1 MDNAQDRLIEALR
14 TVLDQQKRKDMSAD
28 FQDMFAVSQ
37 YLNEHPVKS
46 ESVDYKI
53 KYLSVLEYFVKSY
66 AANSLYAAAAL
77 HNYKDCLLGDDFQS
91 YDYACK
97 DVSSRTKWLARTRFR
112 GFRLFSNRFILA
124 MDIIFLCAF
133 DDANKGHAIFS
144 QIKNIY
150 HDRYRE
156 ALDNLYEVLYE
167 KVPVTPKLKA
177 VSSQISLWHENRNYL
192 RRPLRTTLFVAN
204 MSAGKSTLINALIGK
219 KINRSMSQA
228 CTAKLHYIFS
238 KAFEDGYIYEY
249 DYLLDLNADY
259 ESLMTD
265 NPQNTSNK
273 ITVGT
278 AFELAVPSETRAC
291 FVDTPGAN
299 FSMDATHKE
308 ICHRA
313 VSKEKYDTLVYVFS
327 AGTTGINDEFE
338 YLNFI
343 KEKGCKRCRCIFLL
357 NKLDEYN
364 SSEDSVDDS
373 LQKLHT
379 DLQKIGFENYQLYPV
394 SAYAGYLAKRVISG
408 EKMEPGTPEFFEL
421 MRCKAHFNNPLF
433 DFSKYYYIP
442 ASAIEDARRHCLEH
456 HEEFDL
462 LLKSGILGLE
472 YILTH

>member
-37 YLNEHPVKS
+37 YLNGHPVKS

-91 YDYACK
+91 YDYVCK
-97 DVSSRTKWLARTRFR
+97 DISSRTKWVARTRFR
-112 GFRLFSNRFILA
+112 AFKLFSHRFILA

-133 DDANKGHAIFS
+133 DDPDKANAIFA
-144 QIKNIY
+144 QLKNIY
-150 HDRYRE
+150 HDRYRD
-156 ALDNLYEVLYE
+156 ALNDLYNALYERTTI
-167 KVPVTPKLKA
+167 TPKLKA
-177 VSSQISLWHENRNYL
+177 VSSELTLWRINREYL

-228 CTAKLHYIFS
+228 CTAKLHHIFS
-238 KAFEDGYIYEY
+238 KAFEDGYVYEY

-265 NPQNTSNK
+265 NPQNKSNK

-278 AFELAVPSETRAC
+278 AFELVAPSGTRAC

-299 FSMDATHKE
+299 FSMDATHSE

-343 KEKGCKRCRCIFLL
+343 KEKGRKKCRYIFLL

-364 SSEDSVDDS
+364 SNEDSVDDS

-379 DLQKIGFENYQLYPV
+379 DLQKLGFENYQLYPV

-433 DFSKYYYIP
+433 DFSKYYDIP
-442 ASAIEDARRHCLEH
+442 ASDIEDARKHCPEH
-456 HEEFDL
+456 SEEFDL
-462 LLKSGILGLE
+462 LLKSGILGIE

>member
-1 MDNAQDRLIEALR
+1 MDNAQDRLIEALQG
-14 TVLDQQKRKDMSAD
+14 VLDQRKQKDMSTE
-28 FQDMFAVSQ
+28 FQGMFAISQ
-37 YLNEHPVKS
+37 YLNGHPVKR
-46 ESVDYKI
+46 ESLDYKI

-66 AANSLYAAAAL
+66 AADSLYAAAAL
-77 HNYKDCLLGDDFQS
+77 HNYKECFLENDVQS
-91 YDYACK
+91 YDYACR
-97 DVSSRTKWLARTRFR
+97 DISSCTMWVARTRFR
-112 GFRLFSNRFILA
+112 GFRLFSHRFILA
-124 MDIIFLCAF
+124 MDIILLCAF
-133 DDANKGHAIFS
+133 DDPDKGHTIFC

-150 HDRYRE
+150 HNRYRD

-167 KVPVTPKLKA
+167 KVSVTPKLKA
-177 VSSQISLWHENRNYL
+177 VFYQISLWLENRNYL

-238 KAFEDGYIYEY
+238 KAFEDGYVYKY
-249 DYLLDLNADY
+249 DYLLDLNANH

-265 NPQNTSNK
+265 NPQNMFNK

-278 AFELAVPSETRAC
+278 AFELTVPSEARAC

-299 FSMDATHKE
+299 FSMDATHGE

-313 VSKEKYDTLVYVFS
+313 VSREKYNTLVYVFS

-343 KEKGCKRCRCIFLL
+343 KEKGRKRCRLIFLL

-364 SSEDSVDDS
+364 SNEDSVDDS
-373 LQKLHT
+373 LQKIHT
-379 DLQKIGFENYQLYPV
+379 DLKKIGFENYQLCPV
-394 SAYAGYLAKRVISG
+394 SAYAGYLAKSVISG
-408 EKMEPGTPEFFEL
+408 ENIALGTPEFFDL

-433 DFSKYYYIP
+433 DLSKYYDTP
-442 ASAIEDARRHCLEH
+442 ENEIENARRHYVENP
-456 HEEFDL
+456 EEFDL

>member
-1 MDNAQDRLIEALR
+1 MDNAQDRLIEALQE
-14 TVLDQQKRKDMSAD
+14 VLDQQKWKDMSAG

-37 YLNEHPVKS
+37 YLNGHPVKS
-46 ESVDYKI
+46 ESLDYKI

-66 AANSLYAAAAL
+66 AADSLYAAAAL
-77 HNYKDCLLGDDFQS
+77 HNYKECLLGDDFQS
-91 YDYACK
+91 YDYACR
-97 DVSSRTKWLARTRFR
+97 DISSCTKWVARTRFR
-112 GFRLFSNRFILA
+112 GFRLFSNRFILT

-133 DDANKGHAIFS
+133 DDADKGHAIFC

-156 ALDNLYEVLYE
+156 ALDNLYKVLYE
-167 KVPVTPKLKA
+167 KVPVNPKLKA
-177 VSSQISLWHENRNYL
+177 VSSQISLWHENKNYL
-192 RRPLRTTLFVAN
+192 SRPLRTTLFVAN

-238 KAFEDGYIYEY
+238 KAFEDGYVYEY

-265 NPQNTSNK
+265 NPQNMSNK

-278 AFELAVPSETRAC
+278 AFEAAMPSETRAC

-299 FSMDATHKE
+299 FSMDATHGE
-308 ICHRA
+308 ICHQA
-313 VSKEKYDTLVYVFS
+313 VSKEKYDTLVYVFA

-343 KEKGCKRCRCIFLL
+343 KEKGQKRCRIIFLL

-364 SSEDSVDDS
+364 LSEDSVDDS

-408 EKMEPGTPEFFEL
+408 ENIASGTPEFFEL
-421 MRCKAHFNNPLF
+421 MRCKAHFKNPLF
-433 DFSKYYYIP
+433 DFSKYYDTP
-442 ASAIEDARRHCLEH
+442 NSEIEDARKHSLENP
-456 HEEFDL
+456 EEFDL